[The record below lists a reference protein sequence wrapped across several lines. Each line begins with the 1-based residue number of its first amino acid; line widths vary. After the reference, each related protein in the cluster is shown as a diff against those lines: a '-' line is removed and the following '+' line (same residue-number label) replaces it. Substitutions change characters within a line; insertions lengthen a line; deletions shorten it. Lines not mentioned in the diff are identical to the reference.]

1 MADFVA
7 VPIAEDAP
15 DERSGEGPP
24 LVLFETAEADLVELH
39 GGRPD
44 VGELAAGTAGHLEAI
59 GAAAEQVYRS
69 LRARLQPDTVEME
82 ISIGLSGE
90 VGWFVAKS
98 SASGSLKLKLAWKPE
113 PPAEPGTPAE
123 PDVRRS

>member
-39 GGRPD
+39 GGGR
-44 VGELAAGTAGHLEAI
+44 T
-59 GAAAEQVYRS
+59 
-69 LRARLQPDTVEME
+69 
-82 ISIGLSGE
+82 
-90 VGWFVAKS
+90 
-98 SASGSLKLKLAWKPE
+98 
-113 PPAEPGTPAE
+113 
-123 PDVRRS
+123 